1 MFSVPLTAGDI
12 YIWKDKNGVE
22 NITTTPPPE
31 NAKVRHR
38 ESFHPTVE
46 NSTSDENNSSSPNT
60 TNRLRELNELNKKK
74 DKELS
79 CMRLHRESVDLHN
92 EIIRLINIEQDLNA
106 KYCDIRRDAVKNNLS
121 QSEGYERTKYVRDEM
136 NEVDIK
142 KKLLREK
149 LAKIKREKQINNCE

>member
-1 MFSVPLTAGDI
+1 MLSVPLMAGDI

-38 ESFHPTVE
+38 ESFHPDVE
-46 NSTSDENNSSSPNT
+46 NSKPDGNNSSSPNI
-60 TNRLRELNELNKKK
+60 TNSLREIDELNKKK

-79 CMRLHRESVDLHN
+79 CMRLHRESMDLHN
-92 EIIRLINIEQDLNA
+92 EIMRLLHIEKDLNA
-106 KYCDIRRDAVKNNLS
+106 KYADIWRDAIKNNLS
-121 QSEGYERTKYVRDEM
+121 QSEGQERRKHVKDEM

-142 KKLLREK
+142 KRLLRV
-149 LAKIKREKQINNCE
+149 KISKIEREKQINNCE